1 VCVTAAR
8 GADLYW
14 DGPAVNVDGQSG
26 GGTGTW
32 NVGVGGW
39 EDGASAV
46 DWTNGE
52 NAVFAGTAGTVTL
65 GGTITAPVISVNATG
80 YTLALANNSISSTSL
95 NYSGAANG
103 TLTFTG
109 TAGATNAQ
117 NAITLN
123 GAGTGWASGTSVAL
137 NGSTNPGVGST
148 QNGALLKLIFGDA
161 TALGS
166 AELRVRHAMIQ
177 AGAAGMTITNNI
189 TNAGASLYFGG
200 EHDFTVSGLLKND
213 SAAPRTVGVW
223 VGSTASRTI
232 TLGNMDT
239 NGQTFNFEARGSVAD
254 PNPGGGF
261 IVNGVISGTGGI
273 STVGATQFVGNT
285 VTFNGANT
293 YTGATTMASGTYKAG
308 IASVAGV
315 SGAFGNNSAMSISDG
330 TVDLNGFNTQVGSL
344 GGAGG
349 NLILGSATL
358 TTGGLN
364 TSTSYGGTISSST
377 GGIVKTGS
385 GAFTLTNATVA
396 VGSISV
402 TGGRLTLNRAGQIA
416 LNTTNIALGS
426 NRELLIAYGT
436 GTLGGTITMG
446 AGSLLGIKNGNAEG
460 NQALRSTVN
469 TNIVLASGSSA
480 DEAASIGGFNF
491 GNSTILTGTISGT
504 GSLRWRNSILGEGS
518 NSATLTAANNTSG
531 WAANSYSGATSFEGV
546 NLTFSLASNVNNGVV
561 KPFGVS
567 GNAVNI
573 TGGQLRFL
581 QTGGTSNT
589 TLIENNL
596 SLSAADGATTILFRE
611 DGNLRL
617 EGNVDIATTGSGN
630 VRLQS
635 HWGFANSKGLTIAG
649 QLTGSGSL
657 TVTRSGGEEGSVKLA
672 NNTNTYNGT
681 ITLNSSGAAAGIL
694 VLEANGSATHAKI
707 NLASSGS
714 HLNVNTTNATIAE
727 LSGVTG
733 SQISARS
740 AGQVLTVNQITN
752 TTFAGVLGGTG
763 ISGSDAGLALVKDGS
778 GTLTLSGINT
788 HTGPTTVN
796 NGTLSVTGSSLADGA
811 SLTLNGGQLELTN
824 TEMVSDLY
832 FGASQ
837 QTRGT
842 WGASGSGAQFIDNS
856 RFSGTGV
863 LNVVNGPDPEG
874 GYGAWAATNAP
885 AQTADEDFD
894 NDGVSNGIEYI
905 LGGSKDTNDTGKL
918 PVAATPGTNFTVTF
932 TRAKASKT
940 PDVTV
945 RIDVGTTL
953 ASWPDSY
960 NVATAPEVT
969 VTSLDSNWEQITL
982 SIPRG
987 VTPRQFARLVVEI
1000 Q

>member
-1 VCVTAAR
+1 MKPRILRLFAPALAGFGVFVTAAR

-14 DGPAVNVDGQSG
+14 DASSVNANGQSG

-39 EDGASAV
+39 ENGTNAV
-46 DWTNGE
+46 NWTNGE

-65 GGTITAPVISVNATG
+65 GGAIAAPVISVNTTG

-117 NAITLN
+117 NTITLN

-148 QNGALLKLIFGDA
+148 QNGALLKLVFGDA

-293 YTGATTMASGTYKAG
+293 YTGTTVMASGTYKAG

-315 SGAFGNNSAMSISDG
+315 SGAFGNNSAMSITGG

-344 GGAGG
+344 AGSGGS
-349 NLILGSATL
+349 LILGSATL

-364 TSTSYGGTISSST
+364 TNTNYGGTISSTT
-377 GGIVKTGS
+377 GGIVKTGT
-385 GAFTLTNATVA
+385 GNFTLSNATVA
-396 VGSISV
+396 AGTINV
-402 TGGRLTLNRAGQIA
+402 TGGRLTLNRDASGGLNLGTTAITLGAG
-416 LNTTNIALGS
+416 
-426 NRELLIAYGT
+426 REMVVAFGT
-436 GTLGGTITMG
+436 GITGGTITMG
-446 AGSLLGIKNGNAEG
+446 AGSQLGFQNGNPSSGGAG
-460 NQALRSTVN
+460 FGS
-469 TNIVLASGSSA
+469 NIVLASGSGSA
-480 DEAASIGGFNF
+480 DAASLGGFIF
-491 GNSTILTGTISGT
+491 GNNTNLTGKISGT
-504 GSLRWRNSILGEGS
+504 GDLRWRNSILGGGT

-531 WAANSYSGATSFEGV
+531 WADNSYTGATSFEGV

-561 KPFGVS
+561 TPFGNS
-567 GNAVNI
+567 GNAVTV

-581 QTGGTSNT
+581 QTGQANNT

-596 SLSAADGATTILFRE
+596 SLSAANAATTILFRE

-617 EGNVDIATTGSGN
+617 EGNVDIATTGTGN

-635 HWGFANSKGLTIAG
+635 QWGFANSKGLIIAG
-649 QLTGSGSL
+649 QLTGSGNL
-657 TVTRSGGEEGSVKLA
+657 TVTRFGSEEGSVKLA

-740 AGQVLTVNQITN
+740 AGQILTVNQITN

-763 ISGSDAGLALVKDGS
+763 ITGSDAGLALVKDGS
-778 GTLTLSGINT
+778 GTLTLSGTNT
-788 HTGPTTVN
+788 YTGATTVSA
-796 NGTLSVTGSSLADGA
+796 GTLLVTGALGDTAAMVLGGA
-811 SLTLNGGQLELTN
+811 AIGG
-824 TEMVSDLY
+824 
-832 FGASQ
+832 
-837 QTRGT
+837 
-842 WGASGSGAQFIDNS
+842 SGS
-856 RFSGTGV
+856 
-863 LNVVNGPDPEG
+863 
-874 GYGAWAATNAP
+874 
-885 AQTADEDFD
+885 
-894 NDGVSNGIEYI
+894 
-905 LGGSKDTNDTGKL
+905 LGGSLALLAGATLDVSGATLGLNSTGIL
-918 PVAATPGTNFTVTF
+918 SVAAGKTITF
-932 TRAKASKT
+932 TDFGFASIVGWDWANADEGT
-940 PDVTV
+940 YTLIDGGGTV
-945 RIDVGTTL
+945 SLLGTTPTVSSPFDFGNGKSGYFQEGSL
-953 ASWPDSY
+953 QA
-960 NVATAPEVT
+960 VIIPE
-969 VTSLDSNWEQITL
+969 
-982 SIPRG
+982 PRAALLG
-987 VTPRQFARLVVEI
+987 GIGLLILLRRRRPA
-1000 Q
+1000 